1 MWNLKKRMHEKI
13 KGLLFKYTRLMDP
26 KYLYLVEPIQLA
38 FLVNFLE
45 SIKNNGGSIL
55 EVGVDK
61 GMTTRFLC
69 EHIRLSK
76 SPIKYF
82 VVDTF
87 NSFTDDDVNYEVE
100 NRSKPKFDSDFLNFT
115 YNDFNVWSTKFKEFS
130 FLTAYKSDCSKF
142 DYSKI
147 DKLQLVFLDVDLYL
161 PTFKAL
167 ELIYDQLE
175 YGGCIMVD
183 NVSLS
188 YSIYDGAYQA
198 YNEFC
203 NKYNIPVQYLGNN
216 AGLIYKKLY
225 K

>member
-1 MWNLKKRMHEKI
+1 MWNLKKRMYEKL

-45 SIKNNGGSIL
+45 NIKNNGGSIL

-87 NSFTDDDVNYEVE
+87 NSFTEEDVNYEVE
-100 NRSKPKFDSDFLNFT
+100 NRSKPKSDADFLNFT
-115 YNDFNVWSTKFKEFS
+115 YNDFNVWSSKFKEFS
-130 FLTAYKSDCSKF
+130 FLTAYKQDCSKF

-147 DKLQLVFLDVDLYL
+147 DELQLVFLDVDLYL

-175 YGGCIMVD
+175 YGGWIMVD

>member
-1 MWNLKKRMHEKI
+1 MWNLKKIMYEKL

-45 SIKNNGGSIL
+45 NIKNNGGSIL

-87 NSFTDDDVNYEVE
+87 NSFTEEDVNYEVE
-100 NRSKPKFDSDFLNFT
+100 NRSKPKSDADFLNFT
-115 YNDFNVWSTKFKEFS
+115 YNDFNVWSSKFKEFS

-188 YSIYDGAYQA
+188 CSIYDGAYQA